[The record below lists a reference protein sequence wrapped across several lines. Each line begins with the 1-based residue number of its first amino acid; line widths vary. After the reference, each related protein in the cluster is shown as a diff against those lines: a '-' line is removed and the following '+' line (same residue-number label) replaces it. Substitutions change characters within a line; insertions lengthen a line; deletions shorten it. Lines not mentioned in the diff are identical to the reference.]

1 MSEKIPLKE
10 LLTAVDQNVRELWDL
25 IDDDQRKA
33 LKKEFFI
40 LNRYISNVKGQSTE
54 VQEHFVLAVNEYFNK
69 NWNDLQQHPK
79 LLWNLLCLCG
89 HESQKAFFHEW
100 IKLERKAGG
109 GNKKQKFLQTI
120 FPNYKFNDIEVLST
134 LMADKEMKQLAKDH
148 GWDDKQI
155 KEYF

>member
-10 LLTAVDQNVRELWDL
+10 VLTAVDQNIKELWDA
-25 IDDDQRKA
+25 IDDDQRKS

-40 LNRYISNVKGQSTE
+40 LNRYISNVKTKDRAT
-54 VQEHFVLAVNEYFNK
+54 QEHFVLAVNEYFNK
-69 NWNDLQQHPK
+69 NWNDLQHEPK
-79 LLWNLLCLCG
+79 LLWMLLCMCS
-89 HESQKAFFHEW
+89 HDSKKSFFHEW

-109 GNKKQKFLQTI
+109 GSKKQKFLQLI
-120 FPNYKFNDIEVLST
+120 FPNHKFSDID
-134 LMADKEMKQLAKDH
+134 LMSNLMTDKELKQLAKDY

>member
-10 LLTAVDQNVRELWDL
+10 VLTAVDQNIKELWDA
-25 IDDDQRKA
+25 IDDEQRKA

-40 LNRYISNVKGQSTE
+40 LNRYISNVKTKDRA

-69 NWNDLQQHPK
+69 NWNDLQHEPK
-79 LLWNLLCLCG
+79 LLWMLLCMCS
-89 HESQKAFFHEW
+89 HESKKSFFHEW
-100 IKLERKAGG
+100 IKLERKSGG
-109 GNKKQKFLQTI
+109 GNKKQKFLQI
-120 FPNYKFNDIEVLST
+120 VFPNHKFGDIE
-134 LMADKEMKQLAKDH
+134 LMSKLMTDKELKQLAKDH